1 MGRETKQ
8 KKKAGN
14 VMSKIV
20 KQGLTKQ
27 CTAWYQVNNK
37 FVSREAWLY
46 AVQDNAINKKLD
58 REALQAKLIIALFAA
73 ELVGMIVLATQNIAL
88 W

>member
-8 KKKAGN
+8 RKAGN
-14 VMSKIV
+14 VMSLKV

-27 CTAWYQVNNK
+27 CTPWYQVNGK
-37 FVSREAWLY
+37 FVSREVWLH
-46 AVQDNAINKKLD
+46 AIQSNALNKELD
-58 REALQAKLIIALFAA
+58 REALQAKLLIALFAA
-73 ELVGMIVLATQNIAL
+73 ELIGMIVLVTQNVAL

>member
-1 MGRETKQ
+1 MQRE
-8 KKKAGN
+8 AGN
-14 VMSKIV
+14 VMSLKV

-27 CTAWYQVNNK
+27 CTPWYQVNGK
-37 FVSREAWLY
+37 FVSKEAWLY

-58 REALQAKLIIALFAA
+58 REALQAKLLIALFAA
-73 ELVGMIVLATQNIAL
+73 ELIGMIVLVTQNAAL